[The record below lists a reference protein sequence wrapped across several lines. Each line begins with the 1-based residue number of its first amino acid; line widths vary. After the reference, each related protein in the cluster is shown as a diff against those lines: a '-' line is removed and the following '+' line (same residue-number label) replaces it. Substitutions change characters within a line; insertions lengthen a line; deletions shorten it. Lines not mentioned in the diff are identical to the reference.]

1 MEQMQGEEDILHD
14 IYFGI
19 DHILSVADFNQPDL
33 HKHWAKHIA
42 IGLDNP
48 IEVIVGNKKIVSD
61 GIIINSNVMHTICC
75 NSQRHFVYSFKED
88 SNVAREI
95 EKKYLLKSD
104 YCLLDNTIIES
115 VRQRFDV
122 KSLKISK
129 ESYFE
134 TYNEMLNV
142 LGLHHN
148 RSMINDER
156 IIQMLDFIKEREEID
171 HNTINEILELIH
183 VSQSRLSHLFKEQ
196 VGTSLNSYL
205 AMMKLEKAYQY
216 LFRGNSVTE
225 AALMAGFDSASH
237 FAATSKNMIGLSAK
251 SMSHSSNFIIV

>member
-1 MEQMQGEEDILHD
+1 MEQMQAEENIMHD

-42 IGLDNP
+42 IVLDNS
-48 IEVIVGNKKIVSD
+48 IEFIVGNKKIVSG

-75 NSQRHFVYSFKED
+75 NSQRYFVFSFEEA
-88 SNVAREI
+88 SNIAREI

-104 YCLLDNTIIES
+104 YCLLDHTVIES
-115 VRQRFDV
+115 VRQKFDV

-129 ESYFE
+129 ESYLE
-134 TYNEMLNV
+134 TYYEILHV

-148 RSMINDER
+148 RFLIHDKR
-156 IIQMLDFIKEREEID
+156 IIQVLDFIKEREEID
-171 HNTINEILELIH
+171 HNTIKEILELIH

-196 VGTSLNSYL
+196 AGTPLNSYL

-216 LFRGNSVTE
+216 LFRGNSVTD

>member
-1 MEQMQGEEDILHD
+1 MHD
-14 IYFGI
+14 FYFGV

-48 IEVIVGNKKIVSD
+48 IEFIVGNKKIVSD
-61 GIIINSNVMHTICC
+61 GIIINSNIMHTICC
-75 NSQRHFVYSFKED
+75 NSQRHFVFSFEEA
-88 SNVAREI
+88 SNISREI
-95 EKKYLLKSD
+95 GKKYLLKSN
-104 YCLLDNTIIES
+104 YCPLDNTVIES
-115 VRQRFDV
+115 IRQKFDV

-129 ESYFE
+129 KSYFK
-134 TYNEMLNV
+134 TYNEMLNI

-148 RSMINDER
+148 QFMINDER
-156 IIQMLDFIKEREEID
+156 IIQVLDFIKGREEID

-196 VGTSLNSYL
+196 VGTPLNSYL

-216 LFRGNSVTE
+216 LFRGNSVTD